1 MSSLT
6 ILIGTEI
13 DTTLMKCVKS
23 TGTASYVPFLVNL
36 LFHTLDSLEYTLSHS
51 KVSTLYS
58 CTKSNK
64 ENPEIISRG
73 ML

>member
-51 KVSTLYS
+51 KVV
-58 CTKSNK
+58 
-64 ENPEIISRG
+64 
-73 ML
+73 